1 MPQAAAASA
10 GASARSGTITSI
22 RAPEEVVLHENPCE
36 YALAESTDDNTVFFL
51 SFMDNHLL
59 SSSTSSAG
67 LVALDVTSDPSQGC
81 PAAGAR
87 SPERLFARS
96 RAGVA

>member
-1 MPQAAAASA
+1 MKTPVNMPWLKAL
-10 GASARSGTITSI
+10 TITQ
-22 RAPEEVVLHENPCE
+22 L
-36 YALAESTDDNTVFFL
+36 FFL

-67 LVALDVTSDPSQGC
+67 LLALDVTSDPSQGC
-81 PAAGAR
+81 PTAGAR

-96 RAGVA
+96 HAGVA